1 MIINIKYIYIII
13 TILIQTI
20 TQLTL
25 INNIDPTLVDYEI
38 IDLII
43 NKKKNRHI
51 GSGPSK
57 IYFSYKSKQMTIKS
71 KNTN

>member
-1 MIINIKYIYIII
+1 MINIKYIYIII

-43 NKKKNRHI
+43 NKKKIDILAVALAKFTFHI
-51 GSGPSK
+51 NQSK
-57 IYFSYKSKQMTIKS
+57 
-71 KNTN
+71 